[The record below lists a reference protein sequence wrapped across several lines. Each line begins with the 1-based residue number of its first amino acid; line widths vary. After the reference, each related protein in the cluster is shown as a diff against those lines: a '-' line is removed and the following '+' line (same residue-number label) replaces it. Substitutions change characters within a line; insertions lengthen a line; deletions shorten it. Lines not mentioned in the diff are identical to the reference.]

1 MVRVIRMIRAI
12 RVAGGDVARI
22 GDVAD
27 ILVCKTGIESLRSRS
42 RSRSPR
48 LASPR
53 LALPCLA
60 LPCRAVAVPRNCRAF
75 RRLAGLPR
83 VTGRSAA
90 QRLSR

>member
-1 MVRVIRMIRAI
+1 MIRAI
-12 RVAGGDVARI
+12 RVADGDVARI

-42 RSRSPR
+42 RSRSR
-48 LASPR
+48 SPR
-53 LALPCLA
+53 LA

>member
-1 MVRVIRMIRAI
+1 MIRAI

-42 RSRSPR
+42 
-48 LASPR
+48 PR
-53 LALPCLA
+53 LALL
-60 LPCRAVAVPRNCRAF
+60 CRAVAVPRNCLAF

>member
-1 MVRVIRMIRAI
+1 MIRAI

-42 RSRSPR
+42 RS
-48 LASPR
+48 PR
-53 LALPCLA
+53 LALLCLA

>member
-1 MVRVIRMIRAI
+1 MIRAI

-42 RSRSPR
+42 RSRSLAFAFA
-48 LASPR
+48 LAS
-53 LALPCLA
+53 
-60 LPCRAVAVPRNCRAF
+60 PCRAVAVPRNCRAF

>member
-1 MVRVIRMIRAI
+1 MIRAI
-12 RVAGGDVARI
+12 RVADGDVARI

-42 RSRSPR
+42 RS
-48 LASPR
+48 PR
-53 LALPCLA
+53 LALS
-60 LPCRAVAVPRNCRAF
+60 CRAVAVPRNCRAF

>member
-1 MVRVIRMIRAI
+1 MIRAI

-48 LASPR
+48 LASPCF
-53 LALPCLA
+53 ALPCLA
-60 LPCRAVAVPRNCRAF
+60 ARSPCRATAGRFAGLRGCRALPAA
-75 RRLAGLPR
+75 RRL
-83 VTGRSAA
+83 SD
-90 QRLSR
+90 

>member
-48 LASPR
+48 LA
-53 LALPCLA
+53 

>member
-1 MVRVIRMIRAI
+1 MVRAI
-12 RVAGGDVARI
+12 RVADGDVARI

-42 RSRSPR
+42 RSPR
-48 LASPR
+48 LAS
-53 LALPCLA
+53 
-60 LPCRAVAVPRNCRAF
+60 PCRAVAVPRNCRAF

>member
-1 MVRVIRMIRAI
+1 MIRAI

-42 RSRSPR
+42 
-48 LASPR
+48 PR
-53 LALPCLA
+53 LALLCLA

>member
-1 MVRVIRMIRAI
+1 MIRAI

-48 LASPR
+48 LALLCFAARS
-53 LALPCLA
+53 
-60 LPCRAVAVPRNCRAF
+60 PCRATAGRFAGLRGCRALPAA
-75 RRLAGLPR
+75 RRL
-83 VTGRSAA
+83 SD
-90 QRLSR
+90 

>member
-1 MVRVIRMIRAI
+1 MIRAI

-42 RSRSPR
+42 RSRSR
-48 LASPR
+48 SPR

-60 LPCRAVAVPRNCRAF
+60 ARSPCRATAGRFAGLRGCRALPAA
-75 RRLAGLPR
+75 RRL
-83 VTGRSAA
+83 SD
-90 QRLSR
+90 

>member
-1 MVRVIRMIRAI
+1 MVRVIRAI
-12 RVAGGDVARI
+12 RVADGDVARI

-42 RSRSPR
+42 RSPR
-48 LASPR
+48 
-53 LALPCLA
+53 LA

>member
-1 MVRVIRMIRAI
+1 MIRAI

-48 LASPR
+48 LALLC

-60 LPCRAVAVPRNCRAF
+60 ARSPCRATAGRFAGLRGCRALPAA
-75 RRLAGLPR
+75 RRL
-83 VTGRSAA
+83 SD
-90 QRLSR
+90 

>member
-1 MVRVIRMIRAI
+1 MIRAI

-48 LASPR
+48 LA
-53 LALPCLA
+53 LL
-60 LPCRAVAVPRNCRAF
+60 CRAVAVPRNCRAF
-75 RRLAGLPR
+75 RWLAGLPR